1 MKSRQLIEA
10 LGADDVDPKDV
21 ALNTEF
27 DSELFREFMH
37 NYQEEC
43 RKLLK
48 KAEASGALHGR
59 EGKGVLMR
67 IIMRMAA
74 DNFQVKHPENKA
86 IERNLRRFI

>member
-48 KAEASGALHGR
+48 PRRPALCTVVKVKAS
-59 EGKGVLMR
+59 
-67 IIMRMAA
+67 
-74 DNFQVKHPENKA
+74 
-86 IERNLRRFI
+86 